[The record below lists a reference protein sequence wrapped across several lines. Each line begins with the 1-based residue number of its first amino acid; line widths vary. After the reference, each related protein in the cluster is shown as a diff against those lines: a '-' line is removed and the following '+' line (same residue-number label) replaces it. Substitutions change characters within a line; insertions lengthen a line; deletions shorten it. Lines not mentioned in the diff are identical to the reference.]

1 MIDIWSSLSSFI
13 FCLKHS
19 IWSKLF
25 IYTHRFGLLV
35 LLLICV
41 LMLFLSLQIL
51 VQVIP
56 LHLPAGDTSTERTVH
71 IDGTP
76 EQIESAKQLVI
87 EVTSEVRLLS
97 LIVCIH
103 DIWNCFALL
112 CLSALFRLLL
122 VHSVYYLVL

>member
-1 MIDIWSSLSSFI
+1 
-13 FCLKHS
+13 
-19 IWSKLF
+19 
-25 IYTHRFGLLV
+25 
-35 LLLICV
+35 
-41 LMLFLSLQIL
+41 MLFLSLQIL

-97 LIVCIH
+97 LIVYNH
-103 DIWNCFALL
+103 DICNCFAVLFFI
-112 CLSALFRLLL
+112 CLI
-122 VHSVYYLVL
+122 